1 MTQLIPA
8 GIGLNSTRGN
18 LIPKP
23 TRAQVPSLNI
33 FETSINASKI
43 FDSSFIRTRNNLAT
57 YKRDIAEDSYFANVL
72 ESGKTRFDNDQTLSN
87 VITDRDLEILK
98 KAKGPSRYN
107 SYGYEPQG
115 HWESK
120 GMTDDAVTCM
130 VMSILPVERSDLKG
144 NEKSDTEAGVWHFRL
159 ARDGGPV
166 LSYAFS
172 RNEIP
177 YLSEANI
184 FNSSNATSND
194 TSSGISYNI
203 TLKMIGNQIL
213 QPGSTMFI
221 DLLGLGFG
229 SSTNQNSLS
238 YGLNIGGYYVVNT
251 VKSHFNVE
259 GYFTEV
265 QAVWQQTVVE

>member
-1 MTQLIPA
+1 
-8 GIGLNSTRGN
+8 
-18 LIPKP
+18 
-23 TRAQVPSLNI
+23 
-33 FETSINASKI
+33 
-43 FDSSFIRTRNNLAT
+43 
-57 YKRDIAEDSYFANVL
+57 
-72 ESGKTRFDNDQTLSN
+72 TRFDNDQTLSN